1 MARQEANLPATTIL
15 QSDHQRKQSVLEEL
29 HITSL
34 VVHSTPKRAQSVSA
48 AIVAMPGA
56 RVHASSPSGKLIV
69 TLEASNAGEMSSRVT
84 GIQRTAGVLSAA
96 LVYQCVDS
104 LEAMNEEIADADR

>member
-1 MARQEANLPATTIL
+1 M
-15 QSDHQRKQSVLEEL
+15 VEEL

-34 VVHSTPKRAQSVSA
+34 VVHSTPKRAQSVSDV
-48 AIVAMPGA
+48 IVSIPGA
-56 RVHASSPSGKLIV
+56 KVHAASPNGKLIV
-69 TLEASNAGEMSSRVT
+69 TLEASTAGEMSSKVI
-84 GIQRTAGVLSAA
+84 GIQRTEGVLSAA

>member
-1 MARQEANLPATTIL
+1 MQE
-15 QSDHQRKQSVLEEL
+15 V

-34 VVHSTPKRAQSVSA
+34 VVHSTPKRAQSVSD
-48 AIVAMPGA
+48 AIVSIPGA
-56 RVHASSPSGKLIV
+56 KVHATSPSGKLIV
-69 TLEASNAGEMSSRVT
+69 TLEASTADEMRSRVT
-84 GIQRTAGVLSAA
+84 GVQRTEGVLSAA

>member
-1 MARQEANLPATTIL
+1 M
-15 QSDHQRKQSVLEEL
+15 EEL

-34 VVHSTPKRAQSVSA
+34 VVHATPKRAQSVSD
-48 AIVAMPGA
+48 AIVSIPGA
-56 RVHASSPSGKLIV
+56 KVHATSPSGKLIV
-69 TLEASNAGEMSSRVT
+69 TLEASTADEMRSKVT
-84 GIQRTAGVLSAA
+84 GIQRTEGVLSAA